1 MHRLVQK
8 HYNPDDH
15 IKLDSRNR
23 DYRSVMS
30 VAMPGGSSAVAAR
43 SAESAAE
50 RAALLGAAGA
60 AGAAATVSARL
71 QATEAQPERAFSQED
86 DPSLSVTQHMACGA
100 VAGLTEHLVMYPVD
114 TIKTRMQSYAGVRD
128 YANRG
133 VFSAARSIG
142 MNEGL
147 GAFWRGAGAVALSAG
162 PAHAIYFAA
171 YEGMKESLEKYQV
184 PLAPSV
190 AGALA
195 TVLLDGLMTP
205 MDVVKQRM
213 QLATDATRYPT
224 VLSCVKNVYS
234 TQGASAFFAGYRA
247 TLIMNVPFTAV
258 YMGTYDFA
266 KRLLLSRNKNEQKF
280 SAGSHCL
287 AGAAAGGSAAA
298 VTNPLDVVKTRLQTQ
313 GEVGARRYRGLTDA
327 LSAIYVEEG
336 FAGLM
341 RGVRARIMFQAPAAA
356 VCWTT
361 YEFCKHFMKV
371 DSI

>member
-1 MHRLVQK
+1 
-8 HYNPDDH
+8 
-15 IKLDSRNR
+15 
-23 DYRSVMS
+23 MS
-30 VAMPGGSSAVAAR
+30 VAMPGGSSARAAR

-50 RAALLGAAGA
+50 RAAILGAAGA

-71 QATEAQPERAFSQED
+71 QSNEQMHERAFAQED

-100 VAGLTEHLVMYPVD
+100 VAGLTEHLVMFPVD
-114 TIKTRMQSYAGVRD
+114 TIKTRMQSYTGVRD
-128 YANRG
+128 YASRS
-133 VFSAARSIG
+133 VFGAARSIA

-171 YEGMKESLEKYQV
+171 YEGMRESLENRGV

-195 TVLLDGLMTP
+195 TVVLDGLMTP

-213 QLATDATRYPT
+213 QLATDATRYPN
-224 VLSCVKNVYS
+224 VLSCVKNVYTS
-234 TQGASAFFAGYRA
+234 QGAGAFFAGYRA

-266 KRLLLSRNKNEQKF
+266 KHLLISRQRNDGTF

-287 AGAAAGGSAAA
+287 AGAVAGGSAAA

-313 GEVGARRYRGLTDA
+313 GEVGARRYRGMTDA

-336 FAGLM
+336 VAGLM

-361 YEFCKHFMKV
+361 YEFCKHFIKV
-371 DSI
+371 DSN